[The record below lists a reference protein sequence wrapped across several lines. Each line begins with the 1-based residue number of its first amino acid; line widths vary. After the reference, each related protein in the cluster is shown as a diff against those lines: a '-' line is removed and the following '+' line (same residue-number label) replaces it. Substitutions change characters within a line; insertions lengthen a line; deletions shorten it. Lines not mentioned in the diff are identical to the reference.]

1 MSVKQENI
9 NDDTMIDT
17 EIIQNE
23 ANIASTVL
31 ENEAMDIDG
40 SAIADSAVQE
50 DESDAEDYDEE
61 DDPVVK
67 SIPINLNTLAY
78 PINVFQ
84 YPTKPKKLLGTRTEL
99 PHPSIAAVRLKP
111 NSKQWEMEVPLEQN
125 VFFDKE
131 GSEEKWPNAN
141 IENQVLTSVT
151 VSENGQYVAFYRDE
165 QLYLLPVE
173 SFGQFRPLFKHID
186 SQNGAVSATNAPTNG
201 ANSSGTGKTTV
212 VTMSVKSSAEAN
224 QNRLGGALLAQKIS
238 EEETF
243 KDLQW
248 VDHTFEQFMETVMTE
263 ESKKKVE
270 NASSKEDYF
279 AKLL

>member
-1 MSVKQENI
+1 MSVKQENT
-9 NDDTMIDT
+9 NDDAMIDT

-23 ANIASTVL
+23 ANIASTAL
-31 ENEAMDIDG
+31 ENEPMDIDG
-40 SAIADSAVQE
+40 NEAADSVMKE
-50 DESDAEDYDEE
+50 DESDEEDADEE

-67 SIPINLNTLAY
+67 TIPINLNTLAY

-84 YPTKPKKLLGTRTEL
+84 YPTKPKKILGTKTEL
-99 PHPSIAAVRLKP
+99 SHPSIAAIRLKP
-111 NSKQWEMEVPLEQN
+111 NSKQWEMDVPLEQN

-186 SQNGAVSATNAPTNG
+186 SQNSTASAANAPANG
-201 ANSSGTGKTTV
+201 ASASGTGKTTV

-263 ESKKKVE
+263 ESRKKVE
-270 NASSKEDYF
+270 SASSKDDYF